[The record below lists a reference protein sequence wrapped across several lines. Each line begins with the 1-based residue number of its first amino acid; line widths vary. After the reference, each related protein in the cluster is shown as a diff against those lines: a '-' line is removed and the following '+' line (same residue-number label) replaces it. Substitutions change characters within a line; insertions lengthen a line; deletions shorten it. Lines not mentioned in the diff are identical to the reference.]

1 MNKLT
6 IATHEA
12 KLALW
17 AERIQECHESGMSVK
32 DWCRSQG
39 ISDKTYYYWFRKLKQ
54 EAFDKLPEEQ
64 REKLFRKSR
73 TVFSEV
79 KKPVCIS
86 NSSDTAISV
95 FKLFV
100 SVLWKKKEPIESLV
114 LGRRW
119 LCTPL

>member
-1 MNKLT
+1 MNQLT

-17 AERIQECHESGMSVK
+17 TDRIQACHASGMSVK
-32 DWCRSQG
+32 DWCQSQG

-64 REKLFRKSR
+64 RKKLLRKSR

-79 KKPVCIS
+79 KKPLSIPS
-86 NSSDTAISV
+86 GSDTAVSI
-95 FKLFV
+95 FKNV
-100 SVLWKKKEPIESLV
+100 RIENKNHADATTVKMVLDL
-114 LGRRW
+114 LGQT
-119 LCTPL
+119 C